1 MVRHSSRIELSQKA
15 LKTNFNFLRK
25 KIGKDIKISS
35 VVKANA
41 YGHGIHQFVPMA
53 EKCGINH
60 FSVASS
66 FEAEEVLDVCR
77 EDTNIMIMGILY
89 DSDLPWVIKHGIEF
103 YVFHQDRLKAS
114 LDQAHKL
121 GMKAKIHLE
130 VETGAN
136 RTGIHNDD
144 FKDALQFM
152 KDHSEDLEFKGLCTH
167 LGGAESFANKF
178 KIDKQKK
185 RFEEFVKQCDKMN
198 YKPESLHVA
207 SSAGSLSY
215 PDTRYDM
222 VRIGVAQYGHWP
234 SPEIYYDH
242 LNTENKTSDNTLK
255 RVFTWKTDI
264 MDVRKVEAGEFVGY
278 GTAFQATHDMTIA
291 VMPLGYSNGYP
302 KALSNRGKVLIHG
315 KKCPIVGLINMN
327 LFMVDVTHLENPQ
340 IGDEVVLVGR
350 QKNNTIKLA
359 SFTEFTNLLNNEML
373 SRLPQVIPREVVS

>member
-222 VRIGVAQYGHWP
+222 VRVGVAQYGHWP

>member
-1 MVRHSSRIELSQKA
+1 
-15 LKTNFNFLRK
+15 
-25 KIGKDIKISS
+25 
-35 VVKANA
+35 
-41 YGHGIHQFVPMA
+41 
-53 EKCGINH
+53 
-60 FSVASS
+60 
-66 FEAEEVLDVCR
+66 VLDVCR

>member
-1 MVRHSSRIELSQKA
+1 M
-15 LKTNFNFLRK
+15 
-25 KIGKDIKISS
+25 
-35 VVKANA
+35 
-41 YGHGIHQFVPMA
+41 
-53 EKCGINH
+53 
-60 FSVASS
+60 
-66 FEAEEVLDVCR
+66 
-77 EDTNIMIMGILY
+77 
-89 DSDLPWVIKHGIEF
+89 LP
-103 YVFHQDRLKAS
+103 
-114 LDQAHKL
+114 
-121 GMKAKIHLE
+121 
-130 VETGAN
+130 
-136 RTGIHNDD
+136 
-144 FKDALQFM
+144 
-152 KDHSEDLEFKGLCTH
+152 
-167 LGGAESFANKF
+167 

-222 VRIGVAQYGHWP
+222 VRVGVAQYGHWP